1 MRNENDGDS
10 VPMDPH
16 EDAQHIHVRVAGAA
30 DASCAGRLL
39 FDFNTEFDTP
49 TPSAQDFTS
58 RFQTMLERQDVL
70 VLVAEDSSTDAPR
83 AVGLAY
89 LTLRPTPY
97 GDGPVAEL
105 EELYVRPELRNHG
118 IGSRL
123 LLEALEQMRRRCAL
137 EMRIGVDEV
146 DSEARRFYERHGFSN
161 VADGGSRMLC
171 YVTELV
177 EPVGPSAADSFRRQ
191 HATLKEDMMKD
202 VGVDELRGRLEAEED
217 LVVLD
222 VREPDEVAQ
231 AAISGSVNIPLGQV
245 IDRMSELDPARPTVV
260 ICAGGVRSA
269 KAIEALTAAGYTGE
283 LVNVTGGM
291 KAWLS
296 Q

>member
-70 VLVAEDSSTDAPR
+70 VLVAEDSSTDDPR

-97 GDGPVAEL
+97 GDGPIAEL
-105 EELYVRPELRNHG
+105 EELYVQPELRNHG
-118 IGSRL
+118 VGSWL
-123 LLEALEQMRRRCAL
+123 LLEALEQVRQRCAL
-137 EMRIGVDEV
+137 EMRIGVDEA
-146 DSEARRFYERHGFSN
+146 DREARRFYERHGFRN
-161 VADGGSRMLC
+161 TEPGETSRMLC
-171 YVTELV
+171 YVSDPRPL
-177 EPVGPSAADSFRRQ
+177 RR
-191 HATLKEDMMKD
+191 T
-202 VGVDELRGRLEAEED
+202 
-217 LVVLD
+217 
-222 VREPDEVAQ
+222 
-231 AAISGSVNIPLGQV
+231 
-245 IDRMSELDPARPTVV
+245 
-260 ICAGGVRSA
+260 
-269 KAIEALTAAGYTGE
+269 
-283 LVNVTGGM
+283 
-291 KAWLS
+291 
-296 Q
+296 